1 MNDNRFAVEDAFYPN
16 FITEEL
22 YVVDEGFKQKQD
34 EKQETLGNQT
44 IEEPNTVVPALNCPN
59 LVMVKFHEPGK
70 AISQYKGFLLKIMAA
85 VRATPNSIDFIDL
98 NRLDGLNPRII
109 MSKSKAT
116 RIITFGVDPKNPD
129 SFKLLK
135 HNGRDVLVAC
145 KLEGL
150 TDNKQK
156 KGKLWSLLK
165 SMYQIA

>member
-1 MNDNRFAVEDAFYPN
+1 MNDNQFAVEDAFYPN

-22 YVVDEGFKQKQD
+22 YVVDEKFKLKQD
-34 EKQETLGNQT
+34 EAQETLGNQT
-44 IEEPNTVVPALNCPN
+44 ITEPNTVVPALNCPN

-70 AISQYKGFLLKIMAA
+70 VMSQYKGFLQKIMAA
-85 VRATPNSIDFIDL
+85 VQVAPDLIDFVDL

-129 SFKLLK
+129 GFKLLK

-145 KLEGL
+145 TIEGL
-150 TDNKQK
+150 YDSKQK
-156 KGKLWSLLK
+156 KGQLWSLLK